1 MKNQYIGDV
10 GDYGKYG
17 LLRFLR
23 DTGMQIGVNW
33 YLTPCDERTDGC
45 RREYLDAVCR
55 LVRLWHDRLGECIE
69 ERNGF
74 KRLCFHDTPGGKPDE
89 AWLPVYL
96 LTETEAPEYMCEH
109 ISADEIEEEIN
120 DAFGFD

>member
-1 MKNQYIGDV
+1 MEE
-10 GDYGKYG
+10 GKFY
-17 LLRFLR
+17 RVSNDPYDAPLR
-23 DTGMQIGVNW
+23 D
-33 YLTPCDERTDGC
+33 YLEHGFES

-55 LVRLWHDRLGECIE
+55 LVRLWHGRIGECIE

-74 KRLCFHDTPGGKPDE
+74 RRLCFHDTPGGKPDE

-109 ISADEIEEEIN
+109 IPTDEIEEEIN